1 MPVILQN
8 ILYKVQC
15 IFFSKAVSTTCLKFD
30 LDLSGDVFPRH
41 SGDIVHGSSS
51 NLPCLRGSHD
61 WTGATYVPSR
71 QERGEGDEINTAD
84 AILPLSVATVTL
96 RLLLWIWDYSHFET
110 SKLPIWD
117 NYYQFET
124 TITSLKLLLPLL
136 LLHLF
141 PPAWFSASL
150 GHYFDGCMCMCGAGA
165 TFFASWFCS
174 AKCFIQLHIS
184 TQIWY
189 DRSQK

>member
-1 MPVILQN
+1 M
-8 ILYKVQC
+8 
-15 IFFSKAVSTTCLKFD
+15 CLKFD

-84 AILPLSVATVTL
+84 AILPLFVATVTL

-141 PPAWFSASL
+141 PLHDSVPLLAIILMDVCVCVVLELRFLPVGFAQLNALFSYIYLHKFGMTGVKSST
-150 GHYFDGCMCMCGAGA
+150 GAVV
-165 TFFASWFCS
+165 
-174 AKCFIQLHIS
+174 LDH
-184 TQIWY
+184 
-189 DRSQK
+189 